1 MPEPRDFHGS
11 ALIGDIGLAFALVQR
26 LSTNEK
32 PFLCF
37 YPLLFIPPV
46 LPDRLPLLLCYPHS
60 LTLIWD
66 LIMTVPL
73 DFHALDL
80 LTLHDAILIHLLLHD
95 WRFYLF
101 GLYSLI
107 FGVVFSP
114 QQLSGLISQLIIYI
128 HRFL

>member
-66 LIMTVPL
+66 LIMIMPL
-73 DFHALDL
+73 DFML
-80 LTLHDAILIHLLLHD
+80 
-95 WRFYLF
+95 W
-101 GLYSLI
+101 SC
-107 FGVVFSP
+107 
-114 QQLSGLISQLIIYI
+114 
-128 HRFL
+128 

>member
-1 MPEPRDFHGS
+1 MDSCLSNPITVVPEPRDFHGS

-73 DFHALDL
+73 DFMLW
-80 LTLHDAILIHLLLHD
+80 TC
-95 WRFYLF
+95 
-101 GLYSLI
+101 
-107 FGVVFSP
+107 
-114 QQLSGLISQLIIYI
+114 
-128 HRFL
+128 

>member
-1 MPEPRDFHGS
+1 MTMTFPLFFSRSGDSPKLRSSGGSVVPEPRDFHGS

-66 LIMTVPL
+66 LIMTAPL
-73 DFHALDL
+73 DFMLW
-80 LTLHDAILIHLLLHD
+80 TC
-95 WRFYLF
+95 
-101 GLYSLI
+101 
-107 FGVVFSP
+107 
-114 QQLSGLISQLIIYI
+114 
-128 HRFL
+128 